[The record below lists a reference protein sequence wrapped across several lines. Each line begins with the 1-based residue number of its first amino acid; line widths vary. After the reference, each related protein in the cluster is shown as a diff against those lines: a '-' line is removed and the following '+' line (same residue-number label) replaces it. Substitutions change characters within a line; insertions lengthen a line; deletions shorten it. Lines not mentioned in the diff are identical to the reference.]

1 MKILVV
7 SDIHGSNYYMKK
19 IEEIYQKENADRIIL
34 LGDLYYHGPRNPL
47 PKDYN
52 PMEVSKKL
60 NKVISVEWKKGD
72 LKNYIEE
79 IRKRNIPLVSV
90 QFPKS
95 KEKLSTSYINSNWK
109 VTKRRIEDVVFFA
122 KPEEGKYVFV
132 CNNEKLATELV
143 ESVKILFLDAEY
155 VFTKADEQNSVI
167 IKKIFKEGMFS
178 NREEIAKVSANKYS
192 VARCFA

>member
-1 MKILVV
+1 MNK
-7 SDIHGSNYYMKK
+7 
-19 IEEIYQKENADRIIL
+19 
-34 LGDLYYHGPRNPL
+34 
-47 PKDYN
+47 
-52 PMEVSKKL
+52 VSKKL
-60 NKVISVEWKKGD
+60 NKVIRVEGKKGD

-122 KPEEGKYVFV
+122 KPEEGKYVFI

-143 ESVKILFLDAEY
+143 EAVKILFLDAEY

-167 IKKIFKEGMFS
+167 IKKIFKDGMFS